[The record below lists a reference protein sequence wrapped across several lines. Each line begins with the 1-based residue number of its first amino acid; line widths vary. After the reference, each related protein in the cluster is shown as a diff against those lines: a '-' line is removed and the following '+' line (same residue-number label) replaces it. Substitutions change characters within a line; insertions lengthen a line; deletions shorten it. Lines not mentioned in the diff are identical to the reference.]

1 MTAFGGTNLRKA
13 QRCFG
18 EPNPRSSA
26 PAIELRHVEIFPAR
40 HVGHFRERLAIRLG
54 GVDADR
60 RGGAERPRLGRIVD
74 RGIGGAGWDLIDND
88 PVLLALACDQHRDKG
103 MTLNAVQLD
112 LSRHFEAALASRPN
126 LITISALLDLVS
138 QEWLQQFLH
147 GIAARALPVYAAL
160 TYDGRCDLSP
170 TDQLDG
176 AVVSAVNA
184 HQRTDKGFGPAL
196 GPSAAKAAIAGFET
210 LGYSVITGESDW
222 IMQPDD
228 REIQDEILAGWANAA
243 REMGTLP
250 ASAIADWLT
259 RRKAMI
265 SEGRSSMRVGHVDFF
280 AFPSSM
286 R

>member
-1 MTAFGGTNLRKA
+1 MSGFTADWLA
-13 QRCFG
+13 
-18 EPNPRSSA
+18 
-26 PAIELRHVEIFPAR
+26 L
-40 HVGHFRERLAIRLG
+40 RERYDLAARSPVVLEAVASSLKSAASVHV
-54 GVDADR
+54 VDLACGSGSTVR
-60 RGGAERPRLGRIVD
+60 ALRAHLPVQQH
-74 RGIGGAGWDLIDND
+74 WDLIDND

-147 GIAARALPVYAAL
+147 GIAARALPVCAAL